1 MTENWP
7 TCRRFWLPVLLMLAA
22 VAALAV
28 DLPIAGAL
36 KLWNHQPIVHAWL
49 GYFDMFEPFG
59 HGLLGVSLA
68 LFVLHQLD
76 PSRRWA
82 IPRVLACSLAA
93 GGVTDLLKMLV
104 VRVRPNDFAFDGS
117 VWSTFGQW
125 WPLLSAGS
133 EGQSFASGHTATATA
148 LAAALVW
155 LYPNGRILFP
165 LLAVLV
171 GCQRIISGAHYPS
184 DVLTGAA
191 TGCLVALLF
200 LEVGRLPVWFERWEL
215 RWRARCSNGQH
226 SR

>member
-1 MTENWP
+1 MVENRP
-7 TCRRFWLPVLLMLAA
+7 NCRRFWLPTLLLLAA

-28 DLPIAGAL
+28 DLPIARTFIQ
-36 KLWNHQPIVHAWL
+36 WNRQKPIHAYL
-49 GYFDMFEPFG
+49 GYLDIFEPFG
-59 HGLLGVSLA
+59 HGLLGVSLV
-68 LFVLHQLD
+68 LFVVHQLD

-82 IPRVLACSLAA
+82 IPRVLACALTA
-93 GGVTDLLKMLV
+93 GAITDLLKMLV

-117 VWSTFGQW
+117 VWSTFGRW

-155 LYPNGRILFP
+155 LYPNGRVLFP

-171 GCQRIISGAHYPS
+171 GCQRIVSRAHYPS

-191 TGCLVALLF
+191 MGCLVALFF
-200 LEVGRLPVWFERWEL
+200 LRVGGLPVWFARREEP
-215 RWRARCSNGQH
+215 WRVRCSQGQPP
-226 SR
+226 R